1 LNSLSSKSTKFSLS
15 TKFLE
20 LLSYFN
26 HHTTMKGSKIYR
38 VSRLKKSENYES
50 WKKNIINVLKVK
62 DLWMIISRKLKKL
75 TSLSF
80 NVLIADKKKYI
91 TDVQHWED
99 RNDRVSDII
108 DFSCEKKL
116 RIHIFKAD
124 DVTKMWF
131 ILKTQYEQSNLITL
145 FLTIKELTQ
154 SKQLNFKFIQNY
166 ADSLKQVVIKCA
178 DIKKTVESWMLS
190 NLFLL
195 SLNESLE
202 SYIFDLI
209 QSIKI
214 NKFKLLINDMTIALV
229 DHDKRSNQEKNFSF
243 KSMIAQF
250 DDKKPKFFRKRSKK
264 CAHCE
269 QESYS
274 EQNCWHLHL
283 NLRSDEWK
291 SYQNKKNLVKEDDF
305 ETSFEVKIVRTMK
318 IICWADSHTDVW

>member
-15 TKFLE
+15 IKFLE

-178 DIKKTVESWMLS
+178 DIKK
-190 NLFLL
+190 
-195 SLNESLE
+195 
-202 SYIFDLI
+202 
-209 QSIKI
+209 Q
-214 NKFKLLINDMTIALV
+214 
-229 DHDKRSNQEKNFSF
+229 
-243 KSMIAQF
+243 
-250 DDKKPKFFRKRSKK
+250 
-264 CAHCE
+264 
-269 QESYS
+269 
-274 EQNCWHLHL
+274 
-283 NLRSDEWK
+283 
-291 SYQNKKNLVKEDDF
+291 
-305 ETSFEVKIVRTMK
+305 
-318 IICWADSHTDVW
+318 